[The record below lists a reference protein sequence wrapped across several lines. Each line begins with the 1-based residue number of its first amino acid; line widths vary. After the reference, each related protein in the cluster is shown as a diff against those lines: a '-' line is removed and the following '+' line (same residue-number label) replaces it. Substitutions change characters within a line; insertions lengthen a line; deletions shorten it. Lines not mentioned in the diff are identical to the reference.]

1 VSSTAIE
8 DLLARSG
15 QYVRR
20 SRVHGA
26 LVMAALLILMLLIL
40 FDGLWPPPPD
50 RGLKSP
56 QTSGIPG

>member
-1 VSSTAIE
+1 MTSTIE
-8 DLLARSG
+8 DLLARSV
-15 QYVRR
+15 QHVRR

-26 LVMAALLILMLLIL
+26 LVVAALVLLIVL
-40 FDGLWPPPPD
+40 FALDGLWPPPPD

>member
-1 VSSTAIE
+1 MTSTIE

-15 QYVRR
+15 HHVRR

-26 LVMAALLILMLLIL
+26 LIVVALVLLIVL
-40 FDGLWPPPPD
+40 FVLDGLWPPPPD

-56 QTSGIPG
+56 QASGMPG